1 MGVPEGEERKKTEL
15 FEAVMTENFPPKNV
29 IQQSTAIAKWLFFAI
44 SFSDNSLLTYSNVA
58 DLWTSIFYSEILF
71 LVAFLWSL

>member
-29 IQQSTAIAKWLFFAI
+29 IQQSTAIAK
-44 SFSDNSLLTYSNVA
+44 
-58 DLWTSIFYSEILF
+58 
-71 LVAFLWSL
+71 